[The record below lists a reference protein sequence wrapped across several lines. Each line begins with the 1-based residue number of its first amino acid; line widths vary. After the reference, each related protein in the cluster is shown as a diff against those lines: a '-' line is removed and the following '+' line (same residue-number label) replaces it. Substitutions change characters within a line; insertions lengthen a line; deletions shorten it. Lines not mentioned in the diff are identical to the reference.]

1 MMIQFSDVLQV
12 DYLGNHILLYYKKFD
27 IMLYVKTTVI
37 WRQCHLWL
45 YMPPKEI

>member
-12 DYLGNHILLYYKKFD
+12 DYLGNHILLYYKMFD

-37 WRQCHLWL
+37 
-45 YMPPKEI
+45 